1 MTGVTG
7 HVDVRVGAKGWAALR
22 MSGDI
27 DTATRA
33 ACLDAARTAVLS
45 GATSVLV
52 DLRAVTFLDS
62 TGMSAIATLLRGA
75 ANGAA
80 QGESGVPAVFLLDPQ
95 PVVLTSLKVTGM
107 LDAVRLLDVSDLP
120 ADACELL

>member
-1 MTGVTG
+1 MTGR
-7 HVDVRVGAKGWAALR
+7 VDVAIGATGWAALR

-33 ACLDAARTAVLS
+33 ECLDAAQKAVHS
-45 GATSVLV
+45 GATSVVV
-52 DLRAVTFLDS
+52 DMREVTFLDS

-75 ANGAA
+75 AVTP
-80 QGESGVPAVFLLDPQ
+80 EVFLLDPL

-107 LDAVRLLDVSDLP
+107 LDVVRLLTFAELP
-120 ADACELL
+120 PDARELL